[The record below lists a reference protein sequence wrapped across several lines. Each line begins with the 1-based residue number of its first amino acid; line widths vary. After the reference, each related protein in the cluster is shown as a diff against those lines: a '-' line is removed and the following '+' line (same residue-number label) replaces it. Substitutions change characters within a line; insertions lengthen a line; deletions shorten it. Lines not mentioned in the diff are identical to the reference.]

1 VLTAVLALTVD
12 WLAGLAGLAG
22 LAERVL
28 RPRGL

>member
-12 WLAGLAGLAG
+12 WLAGLAGLA
-22 LAERVL
+22 ERVL